1 MTDAD
6 LDTVG
11 TCMPSR
17 VDNAIGEEDASLM
30 TDVHQREAIALPEL
44 GAMKRAGTKIVMV
57 TAYDHPSA
65 RLASEAGIDLILVGD
80 SAGNNVLGYETTV
93 PVSMDEAVMLTA
105 AVARAKPRALVVGD
119 MPFGS
124 FQASDADAV
133 ANAVRLVKAGAD
145 AVKLEGAGP
154 MLSRARAIVGA
165 GIPVMGHLGLTPQ
178 SATKLGGMKA
188 QGRTAATA
196 AKLLADARELE
207 AAGCFALVLESV
219 PARVAAHVSEAI
231 GIPTIGIGAGAGCD
245 GQVLVWHDLLG
256 LTEGPTP
263 RFVKRYA
270 DLAGEI
276 RRGLHAFAADVRSG
290 AYPADEHVYKIPAD
304 ELHAFEDELRRER
317 PA

>member
-1 MTDAD
+1 
-6 LDTVG
+6 
-11 TCMPSR
+11 
-17 VDNAIGEEDASLM
+17 
-30 TDVHQREAIALPEL
+30 
-44 GAMKRAGTKIVMV
+44 MKRSGTKIVMV

-65 RLASEAGIDLILVGD
+65 RIASDAGIDIVLVGD
-80 SAGNNVLGYETTV
+80 SAGNTLLGYDSTV
-93 PVSMDEAVMLTA
+93 PVSMDEAAMLTA
-105 AVARAKPRALVVGD
+105 AVARARPRSLIVGD

-124 FQASDADAV
+124 FQASDEEAV

-154 MLSRARAIVGA
+154 MLSRVSAIVGA

-188 QGRTAATA
+188 QGRTAAEA
-196 AKLLADARELE
+196 RQLLADARALE
-207 AAGCFALVLESV
+207 AAGSFAIVLESV
-219 PARVAAHVSEAI
+219 PARVATRVTEALA
-231 GIPTIGIGAGAGCD
+231 IPTIGIGAGPGCD

-290 AYPADEHVYKIPAD
+290 AYPADEHVYKIAAD
-304 ELHAFEDELRRER
+304 ELQAFEER
-317 PA
+317 PG

>member
-1 MTDAD
+1 MTE
-6 LDTVG
+6 L
-11 TCMPSR
+11 R
-17 VDNAIGEEDASLM
+17 ESL
-30 TDVHQREAIALPEL
+30 ALPEI

-65 RLASEAGIDLILVGD
+65 KLASEAGVDLILVGD
-80 SAGNNVLGYETTV
+80 SAGNNVLGYDSTV

-105 AVARAKPRALVVGD
+105 AVARARPRALVIGD

-124 FQASDADAV
+124 FQASDRDAV

-154 MLSRARAIVGA
+154 MVSRVRAIVDA

-188 QGRTAATA
+188 QGRTAAGA
-196 AKLLADARELE
+196 RHLLDDAIQLQE
-207 AAGCFALVLESV
+207 AGCFALVLESV
-219 PARVAAHVSEAI
+219 PARIGAHVTAALR
-231 GIPTIGIGAGAGCD
+231 IPTIGIGAGPGCD

-256 LTEGPTP
+256 INEGVAP

-270 DLAGEI
+270 DVAGEI
-276 RRGLHAFAADVRSG
+276 RRGLSAFAAEVRSG
-290 AYPADEHVYKIPAD
+290 AYPADEHEYKIAG
-304 ELHAFEDELRRER
+304 DELRAFEAELDADAER
-317 PA
+317 GA

>member
-1 MTDAD
+1 
-6 LDTVG
+6 
-11 TCMPSR
+11 
-17 VDNAIGEEDASLM
+17 M

-44 GAMKRAGTKIVMV
+44 AAMKRAGTKIVMV

-65 RLASEAGIDLILVGD
+65 RLASEAGVDLILVGD
-80 SAGNNVLGYETTV
+80 SAGNNVLGYESTV

-105 AVARAKPRALVVGD
+105 AVARAKPRALVIGD

-124 FQASDADAV
+124 FQASDASAV

-196 AKLLADARELE
+196 SQLLADAHGLE

-231 GIPTIGIGAGAGCD
+231 GIPTIGIGAGPGCD